1 MIEKMVALAPE
12 RADEFWAMFKH
23 LSKDNALR
31 MIEELQAEKEERKRK
46 LPAQPLAV
54 KLLVNRQSN
63 QQLRAD
69 LDAELEREAKGRREV
84 YQMALEQAIEEKF
97 AWQQRQEAWGRRY
110 DPMGL
115 WGPPNYKTSE
125 E

>member
-1 MIEKMVALAPE
+1 MTPEEARVCEEWGLPFYPSSRWMIEKMVALAPE

-84 YQMALEQAIEEKF
+84 
-97 AWQQRQEAWGRRY
+97 
-110 DPMGL
+110 
-115 WGPPNYKTSE
+115 
-125 E
+125 